1 MKCIINGIQKKLEL
15 KIEMV
20 FTAVV
25 ADMFLLV
32 GELDVFVQH
41 RPQGEPHLA
50 VLAHEDLFR
59 LSQVVVVKVHTQ
71 AARKCFIM
79 TSAFKWTKQAK
90 NY

>member
-1 MKCIINGIQKKLEL
+1 MGAGVQLKLEL

-20 FTAVV
+20 ITAVV

-41 RPQGEPHLA
+41 RPQSEPHLA
-50 VLAHEDLFR
+50 VLAHEDLLR

-71 AARKCFIM
+71 AENKWFIIRIC
-79 TSAFKWTKQAK
+79 
-90 NY
+90 

>member
-1 MKCIINGIQKKLEL
+1 
-15 KIEMV
+15 MV
-20 FTAVV
+20 ITAVV

-41 RPQGEPHLA
+41 CPQGEPHLA

-71 AARKCFIM
+71 AARKIVHEEL
-79 TSAFKWTKQAK
+79 
-90 NY
+90 

>member
-1 MKCIINGIQKKLEL
+1 
-15 KIEMV
+15 MV
-20 FTAVV
+20 ITAVV

-50 VLAHEDLFR
+50 VLAHEDLLR

-79 TSAFKWTKQAK
+79 TSAFKWTKQAI